1 MANPKT
7 IALPLAQQEYNTTDE
22 AVTRRIIEQTGT
34 KNIEQAVQD
43 LAIELDKLQKMQSV
57 VASKS
62 VKRHQFL
69 LMGMTSG

>member
-7 IALPLAQQEYNTTDE
+7 IALPLAQQEYNSTDE
-22 AVTRRIIEQTGT
+22 TVTRRI
-34 KNIEQAVQD
+34 IEQAVQD

-69 LMGMTSG
+69 LMGITSG

>member
-1 MANPKT
+1 MANPKS
-7 IALPLAQQEYNTTDE
+7 IALPLAQQEYSSADE
-22 AVTRRIIEQTGT
+22 AVTRRI
-34 KNIEQAVQD
+34 IEQAVQD

-62 VKRHQFL
+62 IKRHQFL

>member
-1 MANPKT
+1 MANPKS
-7 IALPLAQQEYNTTDE
+7 IALPLARQEYNSTDE
-22 AVTRRIIEQTGT
+22 TVTRRI
-34 KNIEQAVQD
+34 IEQAVQD

>member
-22 AVTRRIIEQTGT
+22 AVTRRIIEQA
-34 KNIEQAVQD
+34 IQD
-43 LAIELDKLQKMQSV
+43 LSIKLDKLQKMQSV

-62 VKRHQFL
+62 LKRHQFL
-69 LMGMTSG
+69 LMGMKHG

>member
-1 MANPKT
+1 MANPKS
-7 IALPLAQQEYNTTDE
+7 IALPLARQEYNSTDE
-22 AVTRRIIEQTGT
+22 TVTRRI
-34 KNIEQAVQD
+34 IEQAVQD

-62 VKRHQFL
+62 IKRHQFL

>member
-22 AVTRRIIEQTGT
+22 AVTRRIIEQ
-34 KNIEQAVQD
+34 AVQD

-57 VASKS
+57 VVSKS
-62 VKRHQFL
+62 IKRHQFL

>member
-1 MANPKT
+1 MANPKS

-22 AVTRRIIEQTGT
+22 AVTRRT
-34 KNIEQAVQD
+34 IEQAVQD

>member
-1 MANPKT
+1 MANPKS
-7 IALPLAQQEYNTTDE
+7 IALPLAQQEYNSADE
-22 AVTRRIIEQTGT
+22 AVTRRI
-34 KNIEQAVQD
+34 IEQAVQD

-69 LMGMTSG
+69 LMGMKHG

>member
-1 MANPKT
+1 MANPKS
-7 IALPLAQQEYNTTDE
+7 IALPLAQQEYNSTDE
-22 AVTRRIIEQTGT
+22 TVTRRI
-34 KNIEQAVQD
+34 IEQAVQD
-43 LAIELDKLQKMQSV
+43 LAIEIDKLQKMQSV